1 MMSWLPYLL
10 DLELL
15 FPFRDIATCT
25 RFGVLNLG
33 RSSRICHLDV
43 GHDAFEVCGVLLGG
57 VQLGVAGCDVLC
69 EIDISREGV
78 VRLVG
83 K

>member
-1 MMSWLPYLL
+1 MSWLPYLL

-15 FPFRDIATCT
+15 FSFRHITACT
-25 RFGVLNLG
+25 GFGVLHLG

-57 VQLGVAGCDVLC
+57 IVVFKLELQGVMCYAML
-69 EIDISREGV
+69 IPV
-78 VRLVG
+78 VRML
-83 K
+83 